1 MTDCLFQLNQMIQC
15 LDVHKPHASK
25 QPPSHNV
32 ALCDKDHVFVKSCA
46 TLSSVLFT
54 CIALGITTALLSN
67 VMQPFFSETLVG
79 MNYVFGPAMQAFFN
93 TSMEPISQ
101 LNACGKYTDALPF
114 SVCKAAMS
122 VKLRLTRIFIDLMMC
137 VHSGECKDLVL
148 DCRQYALYLLN
159 AGISLLVSSKYAFQY
174 FIRPI
179 ISKLVPSSRC
189 TYTMICTPIKQMH
202 LLMFNSFT
210 AFYQGVA
217 LMGMFIYHKSLL
229 KKD

>member
-15 LDVHKPHASK
+15 VDVHKPHASK
-25 QPPSHNV
+25 QHQSQQMS
-32 ALCDKDHVFVKSCA
+32 LCDKDHVFVKSCA
-46 TLSSVLFT
+46 TLSSVLFI
-54 CIALGITTALLSN
+54 CITLGLTTVLLSTM
-67 VMQPFFSETLVG
+67 MQPFFSETLIG
-79 MNYVFGPAMQAFFN
+79 LKYVFGPAVKAFFN

-101 LNACGKYTDALPF
+101 LNACGKNTDALPF
-114 SVCKAAMS
+114 SVCKASMS
-122 VKLRLTRIFIDLMMC
+122 VKLRLTRVFIDFMMC
-137 VHSGECKDLVL
+137 VHSGECTELVA
-148 DCRQYALYLLN
+148 DCKQYALYLLN

-174 FIRPI
+174 LIRPI

-217 LMGMFIYHKSLL
+217 LMGMFMYHKSLL
-229 KKD
+229 KND